1 MKLGGSVGEL
11 SEGAS
16 ADFAVLSLEGVHQL
30 PVYDPVVA
38 AIFSSSARDVV
49 MTVVAGKEVFKD
61 GVVGNV
67 DEERLK
73 ARMNEVRLKLNE

>member
-30 PVYDPVVA
+30 PIYDPVVA

-49 MTVVAGKEVFKD
+49 MTVVAGNEVFKD
-61 GVVGNV
+61 GVIGNIE
-67 DEERLK
+67 EERLR
-73 ARMNEVRLKLNE
+73 ARINEVRLKLNE